1 MWWSAGRGSL
11 NQEVKWRPLYGG
23 AEGGESLIEEVK
35 WRPLSAGAHG
45 GEVNY
50 ELKK

>member
-1 MWWSAGRGSL
+1 MVERRESL
-11 NQEVKWRPLYGG
+11 NQEVKWKPLYGG

-35 WRPLSAGAHG
+35 RKPLYAGAQG
-45 GEVNY
+45 GEVNC